1 MGEKKK
7 ITNLL
12 LMIILIVIIVGL
24 LIVCFS
30 LVHKLNA
37 DGIKND
43 SKYNYDVSS
52 RTIPQVVDAGF
63 ISALVDTKGNA
74 YIYSNHKMEYHND
87 IKERI
92 ANLESKYQ
100 AYNPHGYS
108 DDDGNTTL
116 KAIKLNIS
124 DVLSVYYVLDN
135 TSSYFIFIRK
145 NGNISYTKVSFIYE
159 DIIDIKDI
167 PELTNIVAIIDNDY
181 KLIPYA
187 ITSDG
192 KEILLSDYLK

>member
-12 LMIILIVIIVGL
+12 LIIILIVIIVGL

-63 ISALVDTKGNA
+63 ISALVDTKGDV
-74 YIYSNHKMEYHND
+74 YIYSNHKID
-87 IKERI
+87 
-92 ANLESKYQ
+92 
-100 AYNPHGYS
+100 YS
-108 DDDGNTTL
+108 DDV
-116 KAIKLNIS
+116 KKNIAM
-124 DVLSVYYVLDN
+124 L
-135 TSSYFIFIRK
+135 
-145 NGNISYTKVSFIYE
+145 E
-159 DIIDIKDI
+159 DKYQLYN
-167 PELTNIVAIIDNDY
+167 P
-181 KLIPYA
+181 K
-187 ITSDG
+187 G
-192 KEILLSDYLK
+192 